1 MEYTCKRCNKI
12 EKNIKKEVYELRKG
26 LCGGCYYIK
35 SELQDIID
43 RLYFI
48 GSKDEIDD
56 VNFSFI
62 ASAKRQLEKLL
73 EKMYVWGVVWNQQY
87 SQKEYFH

>member
-1 MEYTCKRCNKI
+1 MLIEYKCKRCNKV

-26 LCGGCYYIK
+26 LCGNCYYIK

-48 GSKDEIDD
+48 GSRDEIDD
-56 VNFSFI
+56 ENFTFI
-62 ASAKRQLEKLL
+62 ASAKRQLETLL
-73 EKMYVWGVVWNQQY
+73 EKMYV
-87 SQKEYFH
+87 

>member
-1 MEYTCKRCNKI
+1 MILLIEYKCKRCNKV

-26 LCGGCYYIK
+26 LCGNCYYIK

-48 GSKDEIDD
+48 GSRDEIDD
-56 VNFSFI
+56 ENFTFI
-62 ASAKRQLEKLL
+62 ASAKRQLETLL
-73 EKMYVWGVVWNQQY
+73 EKMYV
-87 SQKEYFH
+87 

>member
-1 MEYTCKRCNKI
+1 
-12 EKNIKKEVYELRKG
+12 VYELRKG

-73 EKMYVWGVVWNQQY
+73 EKMYVWGNVFIGIIWRRIRYYCRCVILC
-87 SQKEYFH
+87 

>member
-1 MEYTCKRCNKI
+1 
-12 EKNIKKEVYELRKG
+12 
-26 LCGGCYYIK
+26 
-35 SELQDIID
+35 
-43 RLYFI
+43 LYFI

-73 EKMYVWGVVWNQQY
+73 EKMYV
-87 SQKEYFH
+87 